1 MVWALQLLSL
11 IHSQRDPFLS
21 DDLYLIRVARVGK
34 DSPGEKG
41 SSTYNCSVYVTMTT
55 FTIIILIRPAP
66 LII

>member
-11 IHSQRDPFLS
+11 IHSPFLS
-21 DDLYLIRVARVGK
+21 DDLYLIRMDRVGK

-41 SSTYNCSVYVTMTT
+41 SSAYNCSVYVTVTT
-55 FTIIILIRPAP
+55 FTIIILIRPPP